1 MELKDFPNYYQ
12 AADNISI
19 KSQKTYLNIIRFDL
33 ISMIIAASLAIYS
46 FQEVNQKFWIYC
58 FTGFI
63 LLVGLI
69 LTIVLKSKKYE
80 DVWYQGRALAESS
93 KTLTWRFVTCAEY
106 FEQSLDLNTVKERFI
121 ERIREVANEFKDLS
135 DSMDSKVLN
144 QEIITSKM
152 LEVRNLSMNERKEYY
167 IKNRIEDQQN
177 WYSKKAE
184 WNKGRFNFWFW
195 IILASQFF
203 AIVSVVILMNNPV
216 SNWNIVGLLTTIA
229 SSAISWLQIK
239 QHQEQKQAY
248 TTASEELNFIK
259 ELSYNVNS
267 ENQLSEFILDSEN
280 AISREHTLWLAQRR
294 R

>member
-19 KSQKTYLNIIRFDL
+19 KSQKAYLNIIRVDL
-33 ISMIIAASLAIYS
+33 ISMIIAALLAIYS
-46 FQEVNQKFWIYC
+46 FQDVNQKFWIYC
-58 FTGFI
+58 FTGFF

-93 KTLTWRFVTCAEY
+93 KTLTWRFITCAEY
-106 FEQSLDLNTVKERFI
+106 FEQSLSLNTVKERFI

-135 DSMDSKVLN
+135 ASMDSKILN

-167 IKNRIEDQQN
+167 IKNRIEDQQD

-184 WNKGRFNFWFW
+184 WNKGRYNFWFW

-203 AIVSVVILMNNPV
+203 AIVSVVILMNNPD

-294 R
+294 K

>member
-19 KSQKTYLNIIRFDL
+19 KSKKAYLNIIRVDL
-33 ISMIIAASLAIYS
+33 ISMIIAALLAIYS
-46 FQEVNQKFWIYC
+46 FQDVNQKSWIYC
-58 FTGFI
+58 FTGFF

-93 KTLTWRFVTCAEY
+93 KTLTWRFITCAEY

-135 DSMDSKVLN
+135 ASMDSKILN

-184 WNKGRFNFWFW
+184 WNKARHNFWFW

-203 AIVSVVILMNNPV
+203 AIVSVVILMNNPE

-259 ELSYNVNS
+259 ELSYNVNT

-294 R
+294 K